1 MGYEQNIAEDMKDL
15 ANLDALKLM
24 MNTLAD
30 LMQDLDG
37 VNTADLARMRQLG
50 DVIGR
55 VEGALKQPVNQQH
68 GEG

>member
-1 MGYEQNIAEDMKDL
+1 MGCERNVSEDMKDL
-15 ANLDALKLM
+15 ANFEALQFL

-30 LMQDLDG
+30 LMQEMDG
-37 VNTADLARMRQLG
+37 VDTAVLARLRQLG